1 MFSLSNSIFV
11 VTSSALSKPFTT
23 PFTKFSMVSLVI
35 KSFPFSFS
43 SKIPFLYSSFVLSVD
58 SKNIHLIA
66 NNINIIDKPNNI
78 FDVISPVIAVL
89 IIFPTVFVSNQPNIV
104 RHKITDIISIKL
116 EKSVKDAKDNVKT
129 EAYKVKAEID
139 KLNDADSEF
148 VTDKTKKEAFDAEV
162 NKQALAD
169 DAAESKALK
178 TANENYDAKLLEE
191 LNKDKAEGEKFAKVA
206 DAPADA
212 QNAAKEALKESDEA
226 RALKTAENNVRVA
239 KEKMVRESTDD
250 SVKNIVN
257 EFDDAVE
264 AAKTKK
270 NEKIASLVQDDQMKA
285 SLEKIKKLFPKEGKG
300 KAALMWG
307 GIAAAV
313 GLVAGLVLGGNNK
326 KQV

>member
-1 MFSLSNSIFV
+1 MSENSVSSVTTATPVATEVQNKKRSSSVANSTIGLGV
-11 VTSSALSKPFTT
+11 VGAGAGY
-23 PFTKFSMVSLVI
+23 LVGG
-35 KSFPFSFS
+35 KR
-43 SKIPFLYSSFVLSVD
+43 
-58 SKNIHLIA
+58 
-66 NNINIIDKPNNI
+66 
-78 FDVISPVIAVL
+78 
-89 IIFPTVFVSNQPNIV
+89 PTLEQILAMEPDTF
-104 RHKITDIISIKL
+104 

-270 NEKIASLVQDDQMKA
+270 NEKIASLVQDVQMKA